1 MIKRAHFWH
10 ACLSSSLLLL
20 ACTPQQITQNT
31 TVQVVSRPEASRNVF
46 SALGGVSLDPTV
58 AKACAGQTVEGE
70 QGYARSVAR
79 QYRAYA
85 EQLISL
91 QNGGQQG
98 SAGSVYGVDVPQPSA
113 TPSSEPT
120 AEPTPFPLPSATSDI
135 SVVERTTFNGKVTD
149 MSGAPLSGVQIIA
162 RSLNSSVPFAESTT
176 TAGGSYAFTDAPAG
190 IQIEIVATFPGG
202 TTRRRVEVL
211 KSNKQGDPNSNQYDF
226 GPNTSN
232 GNANNGLSLLPEIT
246 QVTPGRNAS
255 GVPGDSPIVLRF
267 SKAMDTASVEQ
278 AFALFERDPEN
289 GDTLVLDATAFSSSW
304 NADLTEVRFQ
314 LKPDY
319 ALNREV
325 YRYVIG
331 FKPAH
336 SIVAQDGYSRD
347 SGFFKLTDGPLENS
361 SVFSLAAFMAQMLG
375 LQQAYE
381 PLPPPLK
388 ARDQFY
394 FSYDDSASVASVE
407 LFKQALANQ
416 QLPRAEW
423 GKTWEFL
430 NYETFDRLNQQ
441 STGKF
446 KVSLGLWKYPD
457 PQNPYLDTYEVGAQV
472 SAPYRCKDT
481 RNALNLTLLVD
492 VSTSMA
498 EPAAQNGGEGGQASP
513 AKLELVKQ
521 GLKDLYGQLR
531 PGDLVNLVLFTNRS
545 FVELDG
551 FVVGREAEAD
561 YMAAVDGIKPLW
573 GTHLED
579 GLDHAYRLAQQH
591 FDRTRMNRLLFL
603 TDAHANEGNADL
615 GRIGEMARLNNNDG
629 IYLSALGLGHDHN
642 HPLLHAMTEAGRGAY
657 YSIVSP
663 TDMHEATG
671 NRFIPLI
678 DVIARNMRFQIDF
691 PGWLRHGKSAAEEIS
706 RDPADVQPT
715 NFSANTSQY
724 FWEQFRANK
733 SDFDSAATVKLTLSY
748 EDPLSGAPRTEVLER
763 PLAEMLDQ
771 DLGNIKAAHLVQLST
786 ALVRGEISPLQARQ
800 TLDQL
805 LPDAG
810 R

>member
-1 MIKRAHFWH
+1 MKRAQLWQAF
-10 ACLSSSLLLL
+10 LSSSLLLL

-31 TVQVVSRPEASRNVF
+31 NVQVVTNPRNSF

-58 AKACAGQTVEGE
+58 AKACAGQTVEGD

-85 EQLISL
+85 EQLISM
-91 QNGGQQG
+91 QSGGQQG

-113 TPSSEPT
+113 EPT
-120 AEPTPFPLPSATSDI
+120 STPLPSATSDI
-135 SVVERTTFNGKVTD
+135 SVIERTSFGGQINDSNGN
-149 MSGAPLSGVQIIA
+149 PLEGVQIIA
-162 RSLNSSVPFAESTT
+162 RSLNSSVPFEASTSTT
-176 TAGGSYAFTDAPAG
+176 AGSYAFNNAPAG
-190 IQIEIVATFPGG
+190 VQVEIVATFPGG

-211 KSNKQGDPNSNQYDF
+211 KSNKQGDPNANRYDF
-226 GPNTSN
+226 ADPSL
-232 GNANNGLSLLPEIT
+232 ALSTLPEVVS
-246 QVTPGRNAS
+246 VTPGRNAS
-255 GVPGDSPIVLRF
+255 GVSADTSITLTF
-267 SKAMDTASVEQ
+267 SEPMDTASVE
-278 AFALFERDPEN
+278 AAFGLFALDEN
-289 GDTLVLDATAFSSSW
+289 QQEVLLREAEDYYINWNSDNTEITLTQKMDRLLDESQKHYYIS
-304 NADLTEVRFQ
+304 
-314 LKPDY
+314 
-319 ALNREV
+319 
-325 YRYVIG
+325 
-331 FKPAH
+331 FKPGS
-336 SIVAQDGYSRD
+336 SIVAQTGESRD
-347 SGFFKLTDGPLENS
+347 SDFFKLTDGPFENGS
-361 SVFSLAAFMAQMLG
+361 SFSLAAFMTQMLA
-375 LQQAYE
+375 LQQEYQ

-407 LFKQALANQ
+407 LFKQALANN
-416 QLPRAEW
+416 QLPRADW

-457 PQNPYLDTYEVGAQV
+457 PQNPYLDTYEIGAQV

-492 VSTSMA
+492 VSTSMN
-498 EPAAQNGGEGGQASP
+498 EPAAQNGSEGGQASP
-513 AKLELVKQ
+513 AKLALVKQ

-573 GTHLED
+573 GTHIED
-579 GLDHAYRLAQQH
+579 GLDHAYRLARQH
-591 FDRTRMNRLLFL
+591 FDSTRMNRLLFL
-603 TDAHANEGNADL
+603 TDAHANEGQADL

-629 IYLSALGLGHDHN
+629 IYLSALGLGHNHN
-642 HPLLHAMTEAGRGAY
+642 HALLQAMTEAGRGAY

-663 TDMHEATG
+663 TDMHEATA

-706 RDPADVQPT
+706 RDPTEVQPT

-724 FWEQFRANK
+724 FWEQFQANK
-733 SDFDSAATVKLTLSY
+733 TDFDSGATVKLTLSY
-748 EDPLSGAPRTEVLER
+748 EDPLSGTPRTEVLEQ
-763 PLAEMLDQ
+763 PLAQMLDQ

-786 ALVRGEISPLQARQ
+786 ALVRGEISAAEARQ
-800 TLDQL
+800 SLNQL